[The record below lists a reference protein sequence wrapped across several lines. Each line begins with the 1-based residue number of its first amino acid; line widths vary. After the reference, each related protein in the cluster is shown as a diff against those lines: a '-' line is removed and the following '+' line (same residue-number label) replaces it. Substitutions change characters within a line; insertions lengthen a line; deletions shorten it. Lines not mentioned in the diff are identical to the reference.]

1 VSNLQLVPSPPLAP
15 ATAGMTLPRVLL
27 GVDFGSASLAAARWA
42 TTYIAPRAN
51 ALLSHVWSF
60 PDDGDDDREVDPAR
74 AESLRRMR
82 PAVAGGLRG
91 FAATLGVERARS
103 ILRMGRPSHW
113 LSVIA
118 NDEAVSLAVFGR
130 RADANRVRIGEPN
143 VIERASRRTN
153 ASVLVVPEG
162 VVDPPTHVVAAVD
175 ESRFAPRVVRAAR
188 HVARLHDIPMT
199 ILHVLSPA
207 VGAYE
212 RVIRTARHLLG
223 AERKLKSTR
232 VPATNVL
239 PLRLAPWLVELG
251 QSHDANSRDRTEVA
265 MGDPA
270 REITA
275 FARSNNATLIVVG
288 KRGFDDAPVGSIG
301 SVARE
306 LLTRAPVAVLA
317 VSRHAASSDA

>member
-1 VSNLQLVPSPPLAP
+1 MSNLQLLTSPSFSSTPPDA
-15 ATAGMTLPRVLL
+15 AFPRVLL

-42 TTYIAPRAN
+42 TAYIAPRAN
-51 ALLSHVWSF
+51 ALLSHVWSL
-60 PDDGDDDREVDPAR
+60 PSDSDDDRDIDPAH

-103 ILRMGRPSHW
+103 ILRTGRPSHW

-118 NDEAVSLAVFGR
+118 NDEAVSLTVFGR

-162 VVDPPTHVVAAVD
+162 IVDPPAHVVAAVD
-175 ESRFAPRVVRAAR
+175 ASRFGPRVLRAAR
-188 HVARLHDIPMT
+188 HIARLHDIPMT
-199 ILHVLSPA
+199 VLHVLSPA

-212 RVIRTARHLLG
+212 RVIRSTRHLLG
-223 AERKLKSTR
+223 GDRRVKSADR
-232 VPATNVL
+232 ASAPNAL
-239 PLRLAPWLVELG
+239 PLRMARWLVELR
-251 QSHDANSRDRTEVA
+251 QSHDVYGRDRIEIV

-275 FARSNNATLIVVG
+275 IARSTDATLIVVG
-288 KRGFDDAPVGSIG
+288 KRGADDAPTGGIG

-306 LLTRAPVAVLA
+306 LLTRAPLPVLA
-317 VSRHAASSDA
+317 VNGV